1 MDEMN
6 KIMIVEDDPVI
17 QQELADLLQ
26 RYGYE
31 VDCLT
36 DFNDP
41 VAGILAS
48 QPQLVL
54 LDLTL
59 PQFDGFYIVQ
69 ELRKES
75 QLPLIVLTS
84 RQTEIDELMSMQ
96 LGADDFITKPFNS
109 QILLAR
115 IQAVLARSQSNLMND
130 EIVYQS
136 LHYDLNRHIA
146 QNGDQMVELTGN
158 EHLIL
163 SLLLRERG
171 RIIAREELMNHLWS
185 NHSFV
190 DDNTLTVNV
199 NRVRKKL
206 ATIGISHLIE
216 TKRGEGYLIV

>member
-1 MDEMN
+1 MN

-75 QLPLIVLTS
+75 QLPLIVLTI

>member
-1 MDEMN
+1 MN

>member
-1 MDEMN
+1 
-6 KIMIVEDDPVI
+6 MIVEDDPVI

-31 VDCLT
+31 ADCLT

-59 PQFDGFYIVQ
+59 PQFDGVYIVQ

-115 IQAVLARSQSNLMND
+115 IQAVLARSQSNSMSD

-146 QNGDQMVELTGN
+146 KNGDQMVELTGN

>member
-1 MDEMN
+1 MN

-31 VDCLT
+31 ADCLM
-36 DFNDP
+36 DFDDP

-84 RQTEIDELMSMQ
+84 
-96 LGADDFITKPFNS
+96 
-109 QILLAR
+109 
-115 IQAVLARSQSNLMND
+115 
-130 EIVYQS
+130 
-136 LHYDLNRHIA
+136 
-146 QNGDQMVELTGN
+146 
-158 EHLIL
+158 
-163 SLLLRERG
+163 
-171 RIIAREELMNHLWS
+171 
-185 NHSFV
+185 
-190 DDNTLTVNV
+190 
-199 NRVRKKL
+199 
-206 ATIGISHLIE
+206 
-216 TKRGEGYLIV
+216 

>member
-1 MDEMN
+1 MN
-6 KIMIVEDDPVI
+6 KIAIVEDDELI
-17 QQELADLLQ
+17 RNELADLLQ

-31 VDCLT
+31 VECIT
-36 DFNDP
+36 QF
-41 VAGILAS
+41 S
-48 QPQLVL
+48 QPVEEILSCQPNLVL

-59 PQFDGFYIVQ
+59 PQFDGFYIAQ
-69 ELRKES
+69 ELRKQS
-75 QLPLIVLTS
+75 QVPLIILTS

-115 IQAVLARSQSNLMND
+115 IQAVLARSQSNALSQ

-136 LHYDLNRHIA
+136 LHYDMNRHIVT
-146 QNGDQMVELTGN
+146 NGEQTVELTGN

-163 SLLLRERG
+163 SLLLLEKG
-171 RIIAREELMNHLWS
+171 RIISREELMNHLWS
-185 NHSFV
+185 NHAFV

-206 ATIGISHLIE
+206 ATIGITDLIE
-216 TKRGEGYLIV
+216 TKRGEGYLIA